1 MQDVFVYGSLKRGNK
16 TRGMDTTFPNAE
28 FIGTTRT
35 KRSLFRMIDLGSFP
49 GVMIIEDD
57 GLEYIEQG
65 YQIEGEVYRVNDK
78 DLAHLDEIEGVPF
91 FYNRQEVN
99 TTLGPVHM
107 YLVPNTG
114 EYDGAPSHEERS
126 ELMHDQETGQ
136 TQEVNISKSNNI
148 LLKGKSLLSWV
159 G

>member
-1 MQDVFVYGSLKRGNK
+1 MQNVFVYGSLKRGNK

-28 FIGTTRT
+28 FLGVTRT

-57 GLEYIEQG
+57 SQEYIEQG
-65 YQIEGEVYRVNDK
+65 YQIEGEVYSVNDK

-107 YLVPNTG
+107 YILPNTG
-114 EYDGAPSHEERS
+114 EYDGAPSHEDRT
-126 ELMHDQETGQ
+126 ELMHDQATGQ
-136 TQEVNISKSNNI
+136 TQEENIPKSNNI

>member
-16 TRGMDTTFPNAE
+16 TRGMDTTFPKAE
-28 FIGTTRT
+28 FIGATRT

-65 YQIEGEVYRVNDK
+65 YQIEGEVYRVNDV

-99 TTLGPVHM
+99 TTLGPVHI
-107 YLVPNTG
+107 YLLPNTG

-136 TQEVNISKSNNI
+136 TQEVNISKSSNI
-148 LLKGKSLLSWV
+148 QLKGKSILNWV

>member
-1 MQDVFVYGSLKRGNK
+1 MQNVFVYGSLKRGNK

-28 FIGTTRT
+28 FLGVTRT

-57 GLEYIEQG
+57 SQEYIEQG
-65 YQIEGEVYRVNDK
+65 YQIEGEVYSVNDK

-107 YLVPNTG
+107 YILPNTG
-114 EYDGAPSHEERS
+114 EYDGAPSHEDRT
-126 ELMHDQETGQ
+126 ELMHDQATGQ
-136 TQEVNISKSNNI
+136 TQEETIPKSNNI

>member
-16 TRGMDTTFPNAE
+16 TRGMDSFFPNAE

-35 KRSLFRMIDLGSFP
+35 KRSLFKMIDLGSFP
-49 GVMIIEDD
+49 GVMIIEND

-65 YQIEGEVYRVNDK
+65 YQIEGEVYRVNDF
-78 DLAHLDEIEGVPF
+78 DLGRLDEIEGVPF
-91 FYNRQEVN
+91 FYDRQEIN

-107 YLVPNTG
+107 YILPNTG
-114 EYDGAPSHEERS
+114 EYDGAPSHEEYQ
-126 ELMHDQETGQ
+126 EVLHDKATGQ
-136 TQEVNISKSNNI
+136 TQEVNVPKSDHI
-148 LLKGKSLLSWV
+148 LLKGKSILSWI

>member
-28 FIGTTRT
+28 FRGVTRT
-35 KRSLFRMIDLGSFP
+35 KRSLFKMIDLGSFP

-57 GLEYIEQG
+57 SQEYIEQG
-65 YQIEGEVYRVNDK
+65 YQIEGEVYSVNDK

-107 YLVPNTG
+107 YILPNTG
-114 EYDGAPSHEERS
+114 EYDGAPTHEDRT
-126 ELMHDQETGQ
+126 ELMHDQATGQ
-136 TQEVNISKSNNI
+136 TQEEAIPKSNNI
-148 LLKGKSLLSWV
+148 LLKGKSLLSWI